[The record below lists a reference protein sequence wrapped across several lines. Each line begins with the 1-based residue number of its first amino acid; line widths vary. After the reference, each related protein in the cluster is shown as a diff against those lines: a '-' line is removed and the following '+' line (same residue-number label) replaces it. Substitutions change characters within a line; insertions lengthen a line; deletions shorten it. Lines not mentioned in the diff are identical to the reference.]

1 MRLRK
6 THLVRQLLQLE
17 VEQKDGKKFRLWSE
31 LKLKYKKSKLLIRF
45 LMRIQ

>member
-17 VEQKDGKKFRLWSE
+17 VEQKDRKKVRLRPELE
-31 LKLKYKKSKLLIRF
+31 LKYEKSKLLIRLF
-45 LMRIQ
+45 MRIQ